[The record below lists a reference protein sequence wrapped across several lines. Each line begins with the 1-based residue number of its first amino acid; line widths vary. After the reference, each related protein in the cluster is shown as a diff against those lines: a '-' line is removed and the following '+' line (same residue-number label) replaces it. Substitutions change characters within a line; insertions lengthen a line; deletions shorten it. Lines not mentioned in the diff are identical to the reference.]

1 MSRILFF
8 CDNIEINL
16 RQTKKV
22 ISMREGR
29 CYEQHDFQVLIL
41 SQFAQRRPST
51 EKEKWELQQE
61 YLRLIREIPQMWEEF
76 VRKNQNIYDRFG
88 YLDVVVYDDLTYE
101 RKKLKQ
107 GRPKEENTLSH
118 RVTVRLDDES
128 YQLLKQYCQTKN
140 ITESAAIR
148 ELIQTLKSKIW

>member
-1 MSRILFF
+1 MDVF

-51 EKEKWELQQE
+51 EKETWELQKE

-148 ELIQTLKSKIW
+148 ELIQTLKWKI